1 MDSCAPGS
9 PEVQVGGGGMRGA
22 FYLSHTSQAG
32 LVPRSDSCPESSC
45 VSLGFLMAFPT
56 ILEPYLCNRHT
67 QAQGLGLLWG
77 LVPSKPCV

>member
-9 PEVQVGGGGMRGA
+9 PEVQVGGGVRGA